1 MKKIY
6 LLLTTAIMAVAFTAC
21 SDNDEPNNEQQTSET
36 VSGLYV
42 MNSGNIYGNIA
53 PSITSY
59 DYTLDTSTPAL
70 EDAFYAANGY
80 NLGDGLQQAI
90 VCDGKMF
97 IAMYGSNLI
106 WVTEPTTLKVIDKI
120 EFKGDA
126 NTPRYMT
133 EKDGKIYC
141 SMYTGYVCEI
151 DSKSYTITRTVKV
164 GPNPEKMGIAGNSLY
179 VACSDG
185 QNWDGAASNGVP
197 YGNGYISK
205 IDLNNFTESK
215 VAGVEEAVGAAQAAS
230 LNPTEVVSNGTDVF
244 VVSMG
249 DYSTLNNTVIKISG
263 NTVTK
268 VCEGTLIEVN
278 GNDLYVIYSQYG
290 MGDPTYNTYDV
301 TTLQEKGT
309 FINQTGN
316 QDAVID
322 YPSGLYADTVS
333 GDIVVLSYTLS
344 DAGYAQY
351 KEPCYAN
358 IYSKDGTFK
367 KRIDC
372 GVGAISVTFIH
383 DQN

>member
-1 MKKIY
+1 MKKFY
-6 LLLTTAIMAVAFTAC
+6 LLLMTAIMAVAFTAC
-21 SDNDEPNNEQQTSET
+21 SDNDEPNNGASGET

-42 MNSGNIYGNIA
+42 MNSGNVYGNIA
-53 PSITSY
+53 PSITRY
-59 DYTLDTSTPAL
+59 DYALDTSTPAL
-70 EDAFYAANGY
+70 QDAFQAANGY
-80 NLGDGLQQAI
+80 LLGDGLQQAI
-90 VCDGKMF
+90 VCNGKMY
-97 IAMYGSNLI
+97 IAMYNSNLI
-106 WVTEPTTLKVIDKI
+106 WVVEPSTLKVITSIVPEGEAKS
-120 EFKGDA
+120 
-126 NTPRYMT
+126 PRFMT

-151 DSKSYTITRTVKV
+151 DSKTDKITRTVKV

-185 QNWDGAASNGVP
+185 QNWGGAASNGVP
-197 YGNGYISK
+197 YGNGYIAK
-205 IDLNNFTESK
+205 VDLNSFTESK
-215 VAGVEEAVGAAQAAS
+215 VAGIEEAVGAAQAAS
-230 LNPTEVVSNGTDVF
+230 LNPTEVVTNGNDVF

-249 DYSTLNNTVIKISG
+249 DYNQLKNTVIKISG

-268 VCEGTLIEVN
+268 VCEGSLIEVN

-290 MGDPTYNTYDV
+290 AGDPTYKTYDA
-301 TTLQEKGT
+301 TTLQEKES
-309 FINQTGN
+309 FINQTSSPE
-316 QDAVID
+316 AAID
-322 YPSGLYADTVS
+322 YPSGVYADNVS

-358 IYSKDGTFK
+358 IYTKDGNFK

-383 DQN
+383 DNN

>member
-6 LLLTTAIMAVAFTAC
+6 LLLMTAIMAVAFTAC
-21 SDNDEPNNEQQTSET
+21 SDNDEPNNGASGET

-42 MNSGNIYGNIA
+42 MNSGNVYGNIA
-53 PSITSY
+53 PSITRY
-59 DYTLDTSTPAL
+59 DYALDTSTPAL
-70 EDAFYAANGY
+70 QDAFHAANGY
-80 NLGDGLQQAI
+80 LLGDGLQQAI
-90 VCDGKMF
+90 VCNGKMY
-97 IAMYGSNLI
+97 IAMYDSNLI
-106 WVTEPTTLKVIDKI
+106 WVVEPSTLKVISSI
-120 EFKGDA
+120 VPKGDA
-126 NTPRYMT
+126 KSPRFMT

-151 DSKSYTITRTVKV
+151 DSKTDKITRTVKV

-185 QNWDGAASNGVP
+185 QNWSGTASNGVP
-197 YGNGYISK
+197 YGNGYIAK
-205 IDLNNFTESK
+205 VDLNSFTETK

-230 LNPTEVVSNGTDVF
+230 LNPTEVVTNGKDVF

-249 DYSTLNNTVIKISG
+249 DYNQLKNTVIKISG

-268 VCEGTLIEVN
+268 VCEGSLIEVN

-290 MGDPTYNTYDV
+290 AGDPTYKTYDA
-301 TTLQEKGT
+301 TTLQEKES
-309 FINQTGN
+309 FINQMSN
-316 QDAVID
+316 PEAAID
-322 YPSGLYADTVS
+322 YPSGVYADNVS

-358 IYSKDGTFK
+358 IYTKDGNFK

-383 DQN
+383 DNN

>member
-6 LLLTTAIMAVAFTAC
+6 LLLMTAIMAVAFTAC
-21 SDNDEPNNEQQTSET
+21 SDNDEPNNGASGET

-42 MNSGNIYGNIA
+42 MNSGNLYGNIA
-53 PSITSY
+53 PSITRY
-59 DYTLDTSTPAL
+59 DYALDTSTPAL
-70 EDAFYAANGY
+70 QDAFQAANGY
-80 NLGDGLQQAI
+80 LLGDGLQQAI
-90 VCDGKMF
+90 VCNGKMY
-97 IAMYGSNLI
+97 IAMYNSNLI
-106 WVTEPTTLKVIDKI
+106 WVVEPSTLKVISSIVPEGEAKS
-120 EFKGDA
+120 
-126 NTPRYMT
+126 PRFMT

-151 DSKSYTITRTVKV
+151 DSKTDKITRSVKV

-197 YGNGYISK
+197 YGNGYIAK
-205 IDLNNFTESK
+205 VDLNSFTESK
-215 VAGVEEAVGAAQAAS
+215 VAGIEEAVGAAQAAS
-230 LNPTEVVSNGTDVF
+230 LNPTEVVTNGNDVF

-249 DYSTLNNTVIKISG
+249 DYNQLKNTVIKISG

-268 VCEGTLIEVN
+268 VCEGSLIEVN

-290 MGDPTYNTYDV
+290 AGDPTYKTYDA
-301 TTLQEKGT
+301 TTLQEKES
-309 FINQTGN
+309 FINQTSSPE
-316 QDAVID
+316 AAID
-322 YPSGLYADTVS
+322 YPSGIYADNVS

-358 IYSKDGTFK
+358 IYTKDGNFK

-383 DQN
+383 DNN